1 MNFHHIGIATHNIE
15 ETSKKYKLFG
25 YQVSTDTIY
34 DPLQNVYITFMEK
47 LNSPRIELVAPVDL
61 NSPILN
67 TLNKNGTIPYHFCYE
82 VDNIVKVVE
91 SLKKMKFLMVSKI
104 VPAIAFNNR
113 LVCFLYSKESGLIEL
128 LNIS

>member
-15 ETSKKYKLFG
+15 ETIKKYKLFG
-25 YQVSTDTIY
+25 YQVSRDTIF

-47 LNSPRIELVAPVDL
+47 LNSPRVELVAPVDQ

-67 TLNKNGTIPYHFCYE
+67 TLNKNGTMPYHFCYE
-82 VDNIVKVVE
+82 VDDIEKEVDNF
-91 SLKKMKFLMVSKI
+91 KKNKFLMVTKI
-104 VPAIAFNNR
+104 LPAVAFDNR

-128 LNIS
+128 LNK